1 MFRRRG
7 CLLRRCSRS
16 RGRRARCLLPSR
28 PLPVGDFHVGIAGDR
43 RHAAV
48 PEAVDGYVR
57 FGVVAAVLPGGEVA
71 VFGDAVAHPAVVGPC
86 VGLGGK
92 AAVGLTE
99 EPVFV
104 FLVGDVD
111 KRGEHA
117 EREADYGAVGVAVAE
132 IVYGGGVAVVHAV
145 ESLYHFFPYHPAYPG
160 GGDGVRLRLVAAP
173 AGEGFGKFAF
183 GYLRHPGAAG
193 VGSRRRCRVG
203 GGMVEGGCRQDERG
217 AYPHAEVAKFCNR
230 R

>member
-1 MFRRRG
+1 MGAADVERVAFSPAD
-7 CLLRRCSRS
+7 LF
-16 RGRRARCLLPSR
+16 
-28 PLPVGDFHVGIAGDR
+28 PVGDFHVGIAGDR

-71 VFGDAVAHPAVVGPC
+71 VFGDAVAHPAVVGSC

-104 FLVGDVD
+104 FLVGDID

-117 EREADYGAVGVAVAE
+117 EREADYGAV
-132 IVYGGGVAVVHAV
+132 
-145 ESLYHFFPYHPAYPG
+145 
-160 GGDGVRLRLVAAP
+160 
-173 AGEGFGKFAF
+173 
-183 GYLRHPGAAG
+183 G

-217 AYPHAEVAKFCNR
+217 AYPHAEVAKFCIKR
-230 R
+230 